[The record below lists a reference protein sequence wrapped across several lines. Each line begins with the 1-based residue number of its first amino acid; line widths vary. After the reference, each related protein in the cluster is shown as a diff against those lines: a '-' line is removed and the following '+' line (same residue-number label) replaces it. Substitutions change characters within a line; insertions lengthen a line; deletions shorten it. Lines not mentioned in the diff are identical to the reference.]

1 MKYNLASLKHLYQK
15 DPPDFKSSGSSSAL
29 SLGWAERGSVS
40 SWLRGAWAQKKAWWT
55 YWKYKWQRS
64 IVWWGGCN
72 KIFRGLSKERGPSPY
87 FTYEKCQAWVASW
100 VHWVGKT
107 LRTSST
113 NSLLNMVCF
122 SSAVTW
128 THSSGLNN
136 FDMFLIL
143 YSRKQGRIYRN
154 PLKSRGEWVP
164 LSLVT
169 RPAVNCCIWRVKLQW
184 QPPVSRA
191 LKAG

>member
-1 MKYNLASLKHLYQK
+1 VYIYTLQFKKKLLRASFIGFTHKGINVSSTFLIKSMKYNLASLKHLYQK

-72 KIFRGLSKERGPSPY
+72 EIFRGLSKERGPSPY
-87 FTYEKCQAWVASW
+87 FSYEKCQAWVASW

-107 LRTSST
+107 
-113 NSLLNMVCF
+113 M
-122 SSAVTW
+122 
-128 THSSGLNN
+128 
-136 FDMFLIL
+136 
-143 YSRKQGRIYRN
+143 
-154 PLKSRGEWVP
+154 
-164 LSLVT
+164 
-169 RPAVNCCIWRVKLQW
+169 
-184 QPPVSRA
+184 
-191 LKAG
+191 